1 MFDSFVVVLRELAE
15 LILIIYALVAAL
27 RAGQGE
33 RLIPWVTAGTLAG
46 LGLAA
51 VLCSWLLSDAVDPQ
65 WTAGLTL
72 VLALGVIVMVC
83 TLLATA
89 HAIEERVRGFV
100 ERYSGLVVAPLVVL
114 VFALIA
120 ALREGLEAGLFL
132 RMVVRRGDASEALVG
147 ALLAIA
153 CAVLLTGASRR
164 IGVRVGAL
172 AAFRASALL
181 LSLLAIQMV
190 LGAIQEVL
198 HAPGADP
205 ALGQAL
211 APILPEGAW
220 YAWTCTALMLIP
232 LLYLLKGWWSGA
244 ARAGAG
250 WR

>member
-27 RAGQGE
+27 RAGHGG
-33 RLIPWVTAGTLAG
+33 RLIPWVAAGTLAG

-51 VLCSWLLSDAVDPQ
+51 VVCGWLLSGTVDPR

-72 VLALGVIVMVC
+72 ALALGVIVMAC

-89 HAIEERVRGFV
+89 RAIQERVQGFV
-100 ERYSGLVVAPLVVL
+100 ERYAGMAVAPFVVF

-132 RMVVRRGDASEALVG
+132 RMVARMGDAPDAVIG
-147 ALLAIA
+147 ALLAIV
-153 CAVLLTGASRR
+153 CAALLTAASRR

-172 AAFRASALL
+172 AAFRGSALL

-190 LGAIQEVL
+190 LGSVQEVL
-198 HAPGADP
+198 HAPGIDP
-205 ALGQAL
+205 ALGLAL
-211 APILPEGAW
+211 APILPDGVW

-232 LLYLLKGWWSGA
+232 MLYLLKGWWSGA
-244 ARAGAG
+244 GRTGA
-250 WR
+250 